1 MKTVTHD
8 GLILSGSLAIGAVV
22 GAGPQVLHHALA
34 LCLGAATLFAITT
47 ALAARRRR
55 NAEV

>member
-1 MKTVTHD
+1 MKTVTRD

-22 GAGPQVLHHALA
+22 GAGLQVLHHAFA
-34 LCLGAATLFAITT
+34 LCLGAAMLFAIAT

>member
-1 MKTVTHD
+1 MTRD